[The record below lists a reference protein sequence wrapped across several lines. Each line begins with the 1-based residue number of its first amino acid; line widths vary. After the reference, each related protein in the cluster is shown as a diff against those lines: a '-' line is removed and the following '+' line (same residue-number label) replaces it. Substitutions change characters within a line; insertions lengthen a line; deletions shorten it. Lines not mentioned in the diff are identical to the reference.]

1 MDFVHWLRS
10 HFTGLL
16 LALDN
21 GHLHPQSL
29 WRTVLN
35 PSYDQLKQT
44 YLIGEGVTAEAD
56 RRQKIAIGLIV
67 SGVVGLGSVF
77 AFRDSAP
84 NWLKSGLYMGAIGCP
99 LVGAYSIRRDKTL
112 TTMGEQFD
120 KASRQHLAADLNMAH
135 ETVMKAKES
144 QGWIK
149 AIEIA
154 SNLPESMQIGALR
167 RWNLLDLV
175 ASENQIIEAEVQ
187 EILPEGLEIP
197 PGLMSQATL
206 EQTISDRASE
216 ELAIDWF
223 GQWAKRCGA
232 IVGET
237 KDGKSFLLTNIVLA
251 GFIRDHGERG
261 SVWICDPDY
270 GSSHDDSPPN
280 TWLDLEV
287 GRHVFIE
294 SNDCFNVLLK
304 ISKLVDDRAGAT
316 AKALSKKE
324 QKPQF
329 DPALFIM
336 DEVPAL
342 MGMWTEAEQKEAVRA
357 IANILRRGLKQKVT
371 FKIGTQTL
379 AVGSLCIP
387 KNILQQ
393 LEIVL
398 LWRAAQMADN
408 YVNIGLQTGKAGAIV
423 DQVSLYPQKT
433 GDRYVCVRFA
443 DKKLQI
449 SGIPI
454 VAPVVVNGV
463 ATADRPADN
472 PVEEERSEGDVFAL
486 LKIFITENPGADIAL
501 VTEFTRLT
509 GRGLSGEHLA
519 ELKHILGNMP

>member
-1 MDFVHWLRS
+1 M
-10 HFTGLL
+10 
-16 LALDN
+16 
-21 GHLHPQSL
+21 
-29 WRTVLN
+29 N
-35 PSYDQLKQT
+35 PSFDQLKQT
-44 YLIGEGVTAEAD
+44 YQIGEGVTAEAD

-67 SGVVGLGSVF
+67 AGVVSLGGVF

-84 NWLKSGLYMGAIGCP
+84 NWLKAGLYVGAIGCP
-99 LVGAYSIRRDKTL
+99 LAGAYSIRRDSTL
-112 TTMGEQFD
+112 QRMGQQFD
-120 KASRQHLAADLNMAH
+120 QASRQHLAADLNISH
-135 ETVMKAKES
+135 ETTMRGKEA
-144 QGWIK
+144 QGWMK
-149 AIEIA
+149 SLEIV
-154 SNLPESMQIGALR
+154 SRLPESMQFGALR

-175 ASENQIIEAEVQ
+175 NPQEEAIAVDAEVVA
-187 EILPEGLEIP
+187 EGLDIP
-197 PGLMSQATL
+197 AGLMAQATL

-251 GFIRDHGERG
+251 GFIREHGDRG

-287 GRHVFIE
+287 GRHVFIK
-294 SNDCFNVLLK
+294 SSDCFNVLLK
-304 ISKLVDDRAGAT
+304 ISKLVDDRADAT
-316 AKALSKKE
+316 AKALSQK
-324 QKPQF
+324 QSKPQF

-342 MGMWTEAEQKEAVRA
+342 MGMWTEAEQKEAVKA

-393 LEIVL
+393 LEIVM

-408 YVNIGLQTGKAGAIV
+408 YVNIGLQPGKAGAIV
-423 DQVSLYPQKT
+423 DEVSLYPQKT
-433 GDRYVCVRFA
+433 GDRYICVRFA

-454 VAPVVVNGV
+454 VAPVVVNGPESP
-463 ATADRPADN
+463 RPAEN
-472 PVEEERSEGDVFAL
+472 PVAEEGQVQGDYLAL
-486 LKIFITENPGADIAL
+486 LKIFVTKNPGADIAL
-501 VTEFTRLT
+501 VREFTRLT
-509 GRGLSGEHLA
+509 GKGLSGEHLA
-519 ELKHILGNMP
+519 ELKHILSNMP